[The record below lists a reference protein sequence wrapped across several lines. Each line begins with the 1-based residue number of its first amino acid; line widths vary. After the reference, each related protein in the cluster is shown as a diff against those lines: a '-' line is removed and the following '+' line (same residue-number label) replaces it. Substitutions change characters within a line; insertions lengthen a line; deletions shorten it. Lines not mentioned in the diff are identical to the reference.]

1 MVLLVSIHTSLGIS
15 VSSRFPFIGEFDD
28 EQLNTIQA
36 HPDVA
41 LVTEDAIAYACD
53 TFAQYILIRL
63 RRQITNNL
71 PRTDAFWGAARLSQ
85 DGGLAIQISE
95 DGPHY
100 GYNYDNSSGNE
111 VDIYILGEFY
121 AYLLLCSFAQR
132 LLRYRGLY

>member
-1 MVLLVSIHTSLGIS
+1 M
-15 VSSRFPFIGEFDD
+15 FDD

-41 LVTEDAIAYACD
+41 SVTEDPIASICD
-53 TFAQYILIRL
+53 TVAQYVLVRL
-63 RRQITNNL
+63 RRRNANSVS
-71 PRTDAFWGAARLSQ
+71 RTDAFWGAARLSQ